1 VKEEVV
7 EKLLALNR
15 AFYEGQAASFAESR
29 SQPQPGFSR
38 LLAYLPQPCES
49 LLDVGCGEGRFGRFI
64 QSHHSLKQYMGVDFS
79 AGLLA
84 IAQSQVLSGGKGQLN
99 FYQRDMSQPGFL
111 AGLGHFDTVVCLA
124 ALHHIPGRDNRVR
137 LVQEMADHLE
147 ANGRLFLS
155 TWRFLDSQRQRRKI
169 RDWSEIG
176 LSGTDV
182 EANDYLLTWQRDG
195 FSYRYACMIDVAE
208 TAELAHA
215 ADLDIPHQF
224 RSDGQEGDL
233 SLYTVFGKR

>member
-1 VKEEVV
+1 
-7 EKLLALNR
+7 
-15 AFYEGQAASFAESR
+15 
-29 SQPQPGFSR
+29 
-38 LLAYLPQPCES
+38 
-49 LLDVGCGEGRFGRFI
+49 
-64 QSHHSLKQYMGVDFS
+64 
-79 AGLLA
+79 
-84 IAQSQVLSGGKGQLN
+84 
-99 FYQRDMSQPGFL
+99 L

-124 ALHHIPGRDNRVR
+124 ALHHIPGKENRVR

-155 TWRFLDSQRQRRKI
+155 TWQFLDSERQQRKI
-169 RDWSEIG
+169 RDWSEVG
-176 LSGTDV
+176 LSAADV
-182 EANDYLLTWQRDG
+182 EVNDYLLTWQRDG

-215 ADLDIPHQF
+215 ADLDILHQF